1 MSHPNFIDLVAG
13 ILEWDNKHVMI
24 ASAYF
29 HHDRD
34 VVIPELV
41 ELIDFCNSKN
51 MALICC
57 ADTNAW
63 SHMWWSHEENT
74 RGVKLEEFII
84 SENIVVDNDYP
95 APTYVAKGQKTAQ
108 LKPP

>member
-1 MSHPNFIDLVAG
+1 
-13 ILEWDNKHVMI
+13 
-24 ASAYF
+24 
-29 HHDRD
+29 
-34 VVIPELV
+34 
-41 ELIDFCNSKN
+41 
-51 MALICC
+51 
-57 ADTNAW
+57 
-63 SHMWWSHEENT
+63 MWWSHEENT

>member
-51 MALICC
+51 MALISC
-57 ADTNAW
+57 ADTM
-63 SHMWWSHEENT
+63 HGHTCGGLMKKTQEE
-74 RGVKLEEFII
+74 
-84 SENIVVDNDYP
+84 
-95 APTYVAKGQKTAQ
+95 
-108 LKPP
+108 